1 MVTRPQF
8 SFGAPGSTSLYA
20 ILDTSYPDDFLLG
33 LARELLAAGVSIF
46 QLRAKHKPQADTLD
60 QTLNQTLNQTTGKT
74 LGQTTGTTID
84 QTLGKTT
91 SQTTGKTIGQTINQT
106 IELSKQLKAV
116 INQDANNILLIN
128 DSPELCQE
136 LGADGVHLGQADMP
150 PQQARQILG
159 EQAII
164 GGTIHNIQE
173 AEAAPYSLLDYVAV
187 GPVFASP
194 TKQDLAPL
202 GIAGARQLSDSI
214 RRLSPHTPVVIIG
227 GIKYSNMDQ
236 LKPIR
241 PDALALISALA
252 SDPARQAAKIQEK
265 LGEWTRTRTGTGRKM
280 TRTNQ

>member
-1 MVTRPQF
+1 MVTRPKF

-33 LARELLAAGVSIF
+33 LARELLAAGVSSF
-46 QLRAKHKPQADTLD
+46 QLRAKHKLQADTL
-60 QTLNQTLNQTTGKT
+60 G
-74 LGQTTGTTID
+74 

-91 SQTTGKTIGQTINQT
+91 SQTTGKTINQTINQT
-106 IELSKQLKAV
+106 IELGKQLKAV

-128 DSPELCQE
+128 DSPERCQE

-173 AEAAPYSLLDYVAV
+173 AEAAPYSMLDYVAV

-265 LGEWTRTRTGTGRKM
+265 LGEWTRTGTKMTGTGRKM
-280 TRTNQ
+280 TRANQ